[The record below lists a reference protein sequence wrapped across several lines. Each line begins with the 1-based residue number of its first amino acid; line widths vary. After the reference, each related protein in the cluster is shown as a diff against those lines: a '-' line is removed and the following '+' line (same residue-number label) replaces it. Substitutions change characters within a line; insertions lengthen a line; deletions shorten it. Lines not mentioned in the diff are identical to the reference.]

1 MRRASGPCPW
11 QANCSN
17 KRMERLEVDKLSC
30 ELHLRATR
38 HAALNNPCFR
48 AVGQEPKMFAANDWH
63 HCTQWFRDG
72 WPSLTSG
79 GGFMCPGQICEQH
92 LSCVRVCGRIGPH
105 AYLWNRLPKAPRL
118 LGSCEVEDV
127 SRTAECAEVAKGDA
141 PWLPS
146 LEPEERFDEEFIGSA
161 SLCPPSTIR
170 SF

>member
-1 MRRASGPCPW
+1 MLPGMQLSTTLAS
-11 QANCSN
+11 
-17 KRMERLEVDKLSC
+17 VLSARNQRC
-30 ELHLRATR
+30 LLLTT
-38 HAALNNPCFR
+38 
-48 AVGQEPKMFAANDWH
+48 G
-63 HCTQWFRDG
+63 TQWFRDG